1 MLRDDITQALK
12 IAMKGKD
19 KIGTSTLRLIMAA
32 IKDREIASRGKGNG
46 SGDNDGD
53 GVSDQE
59 ILSVMQTMVRQRHE
73 SIRMYEQG
81 GRDDLV
87 DREKQEIVIIQGFL
101 PQQMSDEKMTNAV
114 AAVLAETGASSLK
127 DMGRT
132 MALLRERHAGQMDFA
147 AASAMLKERLNA
159 G

>member
-1 MLRDDITQALK
+1 
-12 IAMKGKD
+12 
-19 KIGTSTLRLIMAA
+19 MAA
-32 IKDREIASRGKGNG
+32 IKDREIAARGKGAG
-46 SGDNDGD
+46 GGDSDGE

-73 SIRMYEQG
+73 SIKMYEQG

-87 DREKQEIVIIQGFL
+87 DREKQEIGIIQGFL
-101 PQQMSDEKMTNAV
+101 PLPMSAEKMTEAV

-132 MALLRERHAGQMDFA
+132 MALLRERQAGQMDFA

>member
-32 IKDREIASRGKGNG
+32 IKDREIAGRGKV
-46 SGDNDGD
+46 DNDGE

-73 SIRMYEQG
+73 SIKMYEQG

-87 DREKQEIVIIQGFL
+87 DQEKQEIVIIQGFL
-101 PQQMSDEKMTNAV
+101 PQQMSAEKMTEAV

-127 DMGRT
+127 DIGRT
-132 MALLRERHAGQMDFA
+132 MGLLRERHAGQMDFA
-147 AASAMLKERLNA
+147 AASALLKERLNA

>member
-32 IKDREIASRGKGNG
+32 IKDREIAARGKGDHDSEG
-46 SGDNDGD
+46 L
-53 GVSDQE
+53 SDQE

-73 SIRMYEQG
+73 SIKMYEQG

-87 DREKQEIVIIQGFL
+87 DQEKQEIAIIQGFL
-101 PQQMSDEKMTNAV
+101 PKQMSAEKMTAAV
-114 AAVLAETGASSLK
+114 AAVIAETGACGLK

-132 MALLRERHAGQMDFA
+132 MALLRERHAGQMDFG
-147 AASAMLKERLNA
+147 AASALLKERLNA

>member
-1 MLRDDITQALK
+1 
-12 IAMKGKD
+12 
-19 KIGTSTLRLIMAA
+19 MAA
-32 IKDREIASRGKGNG
+32 IKDREIAARGKGD
-46 SGDNDGD
+46 SDGE

-73 SIRMYEQG
+73 SIKMYEQG

-87 DREKQEIVIIQGFL
+87 DREKQEIGIIQGFL
-101 PQQMSDEKMTNAV
+101 PLPMSAEKMTEAV

>member
-1 MLRDDITQALK
+1 
-12 IAMKGKD
+12 
-19 KIGTSTLRLIMAA
+19 MAA
-32 IKDREIASRGKGNG
+32 IKDREIAARGKGAG
-46 SGDNDGD
+46 GGDSDGE

-73 SIRMYEQG
+73 SIKMYEQG

-87 DREKQEIVIIQGFL
+87 DREKQEIGIIQGFL
-101 PQQMSDEKMTNAV
+101 RLPMSAEKMTEAV

-132 MALLRERHAGQMDFA
+132 MALLRERQAGQMDFA

>member
-1 MLRDDITQALK
+1 MKLSASDDEA
-12 IAMKGKD
+12 
-19 KIGTSTLRLIMAA
+19 RLLC
-32 IKDREIASRGKGNG
+32 
-46 SGDNDGD
+46 D
-53 GVSDQE
+53 GVSE
-59 ILSVMQTMVRQRHE
+59 A
-73 SIRMYEQG
+73 IRAALAIQG
-81 GRDDLV
+81 GFTLLTDADKADMVVEGVMHARETRYRTMIRLV
-87 DREKQEIVIIQGFL
+87 DREKQEIGIIQGFL
-101 PQQMSDEKMTNAV
+101 PRPMSAEKMTEAV

>member
-32 IKDREIASRGKGNG
+32 IKDREIAARGKGD
-46 SGDNDGD
+46 SDGE

-73 SIRMYEQG
+73 SIKMYEQG

-87 DREKQEIVIIQGFL
+87 DREKQEIGIIQGFL
-101 PQQMSDEKMTNAV
+101 PLPLSAEKMTEAV